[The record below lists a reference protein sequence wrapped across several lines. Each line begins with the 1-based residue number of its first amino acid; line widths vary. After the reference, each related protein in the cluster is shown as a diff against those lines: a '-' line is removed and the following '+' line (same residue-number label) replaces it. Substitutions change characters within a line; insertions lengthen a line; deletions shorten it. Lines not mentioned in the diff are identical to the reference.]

1 MRAVICGYYGQDN
14 GGDEA
19 LLVTLLQLLPPGV
32 EAIALSANP
41 AMTSQRYG
49 VKSVGNR
56 DWGKILAVL
65 RQSDVFIWGGG
76 SLMQDV
82 SSLASPFYYG
92 GLMLLAQLLGLKT
105 IAWAQG
111 IGPLNHPVTQGL
123 TRFVLGRCQGISVR
137 DQASAQLLH
146 RWRLDPLM
154 APDPVWLLASSPEPP
169 TFPPSAVAVNLRR
182 HRTLTGDRLQV
193 LTQAL
198 IEFQRLTQTYLVLI
212 PFQASQDLTI
222 AEGILAQL
230 PPQTGEIVQ
239 RGDPRDLKAL
249 FRGVSFTI
257 GMRLHSL
264 IMAASEGSPSFALS
278 YDPKVSRLMAEVN
291 LPGYELENLPSDP
304 EVISQTWQDCY
315 HQQKVLTR
323 ETRQALM
330 EQTRQHQKVL
340 ASIVNYPN

>member
-1 MRAVICGYYGQDN
+1 MRVVICGYYGQNN

-19 LLVTLLQLLPPGV
+19 LLVTLLQLLPSGV

-41 AMTSQRYG
+41 QETTQRYG
-49 VKSVGNR
+49 VKSIPNR
-56 DWGKILAVL
+56 DWGQILAVL
-65 RQSDVFIWGGG
+65 RQSEVFIWGGG

-82 SSLASPFYYG
+82 SSLASPLYYG

-111 IGPLNHPVTQGL
+111 IGPLNHPLTQGL
-123 TRFVLGRCQGISVR
+123 TRFVLRRCQGISVR
-137 DQASAQLLH
+137 DQASAQLLQS
-146 RWRLDPLM
+146 WRLDPLI
-154 APDPVWLLASSPEPP
+154 APDPVWLLAGSPDHP

-198 IEFQRLTQTYLVLI
+198 IEFQHLTQTYLVLI
-212 PFQASQDLTI
+212 PFQASQDLAI
-222 AEGILAQL
+222 AEDILAQL
-230 PPQTGEIVQ
+230 PPQAGEIVQ
-239 RGDPRDLKAL
+239 RDDPRELKAL
-249 FRGVSFTI
+249 FRGVSLTI

-264 IMAASEGSPSFALS
+264 IMAASEGSPGFALS
-278 YDPKVSRLMAEVN
+278 YDPKVSRLMAEVD

-304 EVISQTWQDCY
+304 KVISQAWQDCY
-315 HQQKVLTR
+315 YQQKALSL

-330 EQTRQHQKVL
+330 EQTRQHQELLEKFCQ
-340 ASIVNYPN
+340 